1 MSKNVTSPFIRVMS
15 YNIRFDNPDDGDNKW
30 EFRRERVANLI
41 RFHQPDLIGLQEAL
55 IDQIYYLH
63 ANLPQYEWY
72 GVGREDGHDR
82 GEFSPVLY
90 LKSRFTLLSKGTF
103 WLSPYADQPS
113 KGWDADIFRVCS
125 WVKLL
130 DTQSNQ
136 EFYHFNTHLDH
147 LGKQARRESALL
159 LQQRMINVSRENPAV
174 LTGDFND
181 PPNSD
186 FYKAITAD
194 NLMLDAKL
202 RTILPHY
209 GPDGTW
215 ATFDVTTGIGNQIDF
230 IFVSPQIKVY
240 RHGILTDSL
249 NLKYA
254 SDHLPIMADLQ
265 ISPD

>member
-1 MSKNVTSPFIRVMS
+1 
-15 YNIRFDNPDDGDNKW
+15 
-30 EFRRERVANLI
+30 
-41 RFHQPDLIGLQEAL
+41 
-55 IDQIYYLH
+55 
-63 ANLPQYEWY
+63 
-72 GVGREDGHDR
+72 
-82 GEFSPVLY
+82 
-90 LKSRFTLLSKGTF
+90 
-103 WLSPYADQPS
+103 
-113 KGWDADIFRVCS
+113 
-125 WVKLL
+125 
-130 DTQSNQ
+130 
-136 EFYHFNTHLDH
+136 
-147 LGKQARRESALL
+147 
-159 LQQRMINVSRENPAV
+159 MINVSRETPAV